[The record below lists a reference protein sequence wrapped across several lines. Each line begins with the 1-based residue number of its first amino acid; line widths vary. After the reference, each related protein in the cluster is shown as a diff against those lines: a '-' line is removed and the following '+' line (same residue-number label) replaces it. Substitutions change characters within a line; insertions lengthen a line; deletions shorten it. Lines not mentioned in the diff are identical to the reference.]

1 MYAFAIFKLLYALLN
16 ISLVAWLYVA
26 LRGTDISRA
35 ARLGVCVVVAALAL
49 TFPVAR
55 GIDEDGFWVRALTFV
70 GSFWLSLVLHGVL
83 AWLLLWVFRVL
94 NRRLHWIVIAPERRA
109 RWRLLGCAGIAG
121 VALLVSA
128 AGWLNTQYLVVREVK
143 LAAPIRAPLR
153 IVALSDTHLGRLAS
167 PDFFAKVV
175 DQIEPLAPDIVLF
188 AGDILEYD
196 YDPSDAQATAAVL
209 HRLKPRLGIWGVL
222 GNHEYIGGRVE
233 LSRKLL
239 DQIGI
244 RILIDEWAEV
254 ESAPG
259 DRILLIGR
267 DDRSGERFSARERA
281 TIDEIT
287 VDAFG
292 EESIRILLDHQPFNL
307 QAAEEAGVYLQ
318 ISGHTHNGQLFPF
331 NWLVAAIYE
340 NAYGYSTRG
349 KTHYWVTSGAG
360 TWGPRVRTTGR
371 TEILLIDLV
380 PQGISRALP

>member
-1 MYAFAIFKLLYALLN
+1 MYVFAVIKLLYVLLN
-16 ISLVAWLYVA
+16 IGFVVWLFFS
-26 LRGTDISRA
+26 LRGTGLSKA
-35 ARLGVCVVVAALAL
+35 AHYGVCLLVAALSLA
-49 TFPVAR
+49 FPVAR
-55 GIDEDGFWVRALTFV
+55 GLDGNGLWVTVLTFI

-83 AWLLLWVFRVL
+83 AWLLLWAFRVL
-94 NRRLHWIVIAPERRA
+94 NRRFRWISLAPERQA
-109 RWRLLGCAGIAG
+109 RRRLAGCAGVAG
-121 VALLVSA
+121 VALLVSTV
-128 AGWLNTQYLVVREVK
+128 GWINTQYPVVREVK
-143 LAAPIRAPLR
+143 LSAPISAPLR

-175 DQIEPLAPDIVLF
+175 DLIEPLSPDLVLF

-196 YDPSDAQATAAVL
+196 YEPSDAEATAAVL

-244 RILIDEWAEV
+244 RILIDQWEEL

-267 DDRSGERFSARERA
+267 DDLSIERFSERERA
-281 TIDEIT
+281 TIAEIT
-287 VDAFG
+287 ADAFG
-292 EESIRILLDHQPFNL
+292 EESISILLDHQPFNL
-307 QAAEEAGVYLQ
+307 KEAEEAGVYLQ
-318 ISGHTHNGQLFPF
+318 LSGHTHNGQLFPF

-340 NAYGYSTRG
+340 NSYGYSTRG
-349 KTHYWVTSGAG
+349 QTHYWVSSGAG

-371 TEILLIDLV
+371 PEVVLIDLV
-380 PQGISRALP
+380 PQ